1 MWTRVGLRVVLHAES
16 PLTGDLKALANTIV
30 QVDVCH
36 RGLTKE
42 RVGVD
47 REVVVLTRD
56 LDAIGQKILDWMISA
71 VVAEWQLHRSGTNRL
86 TE

>member
-1 MWTRVGLRVVLHAES
+1 MWTGVGLRVVLHAES
-16 PLTGDLKALANTIV
+16 LLTGHLKALANTIV
-30 QVDVCH
+30 QVYVCH
-36 RGLTKE
+36 RGLTTE

-71 VVAEWQLHRSGTNRL
+71 VITEWQLHCSGANRP